1 MEEGGCCTPRVLLA
15 FPGCVHELGFRQ
27 DLTDCANARKQCA
40 HDETM
45 SNPHGCALFP
55 ETKTTR
61 KYVHTRLV
69 RIGPFRRHSR
79 LSKAV
84 PRSAI
89 SSTAHR
95 PHFVRF
101 VSMRL
106 SQLSPR
112 TASPSHNHKNATTR
126 NRNKARAYKDPTY
139 FFFFGAS
146 KHAPPPLPPARFK
159 VTPRVLLHA

>member
-1 MEEGGCCTPRVLLA
+1 MHA
-15 FPGCVHELGFRQ
+15 FPGCVYELGFRQ

-95 PHFVRF
+95 RHFCSFCFNEAVTAVTTNG
-101 VSMRL
+101 VSE
-106 SQLSPR
+106 
-112 TASPSHNHKNATTR
+112 SHPQKR
-126 NRNKARAYKDPTY
+126 NDSEQKQRSSLQRSNV
-139 FFFFGAS
+139 FFLFRREQAC
-146 KHAPPPLPPARFK
+146 APPTTSRTLQS
-159 VTPRVLLHA
+159 HA